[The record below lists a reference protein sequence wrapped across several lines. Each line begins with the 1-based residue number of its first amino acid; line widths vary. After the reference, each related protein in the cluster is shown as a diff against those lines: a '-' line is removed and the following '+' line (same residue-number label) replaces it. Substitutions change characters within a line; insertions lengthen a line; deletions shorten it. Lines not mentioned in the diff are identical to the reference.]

1 MKPYQPDTL
10 PLADL
15 DHKRLFALVGDANA
29 ELARYDALL
38 QATVNSAI
46 LLSPLT
52 NKVERWRAHCLYGG
66 RDASAPRAPSSLQI
80 IGFG

>member
-1 MKPYQPDTL
+1 MKAYQPDAL

-38 QATVNSAI
+38 QTTVNSAI
-46 LLSPLT
+46 LLSSLT
-52 NKVERWRAHCLYGG
+52 
-66 RDASAPRAPSSLQI
+66 S
-80 IGFG
+80 